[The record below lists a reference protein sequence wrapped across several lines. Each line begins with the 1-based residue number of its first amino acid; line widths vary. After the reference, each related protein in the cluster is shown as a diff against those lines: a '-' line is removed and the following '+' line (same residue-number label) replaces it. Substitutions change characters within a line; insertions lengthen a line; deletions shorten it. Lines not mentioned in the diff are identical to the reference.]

1 MVIKTVNI
9 HFKKKQIEEKDRNK
23 KEKTK
28 EIFFNINRNALIF
41 FFIDI
46 RFNFL
51 FHHLSIFLLF
61 F

>member
-41 FFIDI
+41 FY
-46 RFNFL
+46 RY
-51 FHHLSIFLLF
+51 
-61 F
+61 